1 MMHWIDL
8 ARPRE
13 IGSLADRV
21 RRGSGQYKL
30 ALGGGSQKQRPR
42 LEVSGI
48 IKHYIIQNFV
58 QQKIFNFSSHG
69 VQSGVGFPGVLLR
82 HVSGHRLGGPDLCHV
97 IRRKRRVLTQK
108 YTKNHFPR

>member
-58 QQKIFNFSSHG
+58 QQKIFNLKNVVSSFG
-69 VQSGVGFPGVLLR
+69 AQARLAGPG
-82 HVSGHRLGGPDLCHV
+82 GCMRL
-97 IRRKRRVLTQK
+97 
-108 YTKNHFPR
+108 

>member
-21 RRGSGQYKL
+21 RRESGQYKL

-48 IKHYIIQNFV
+48 IKHYIIQNWRDSSPLKLALKV
-58 QQKIFNFSSHG
+58 VYKLIQDFS
-69 VQSGVGFPGVLLR
+69 
-82 HVSGHRLGGPDLCHV
+82 
-97 IRRKRRVLTQK
+97 
-108 YTKNHFPR
+108 

>member
-48 IKHYIIQNFV
+48 IKHYIIQNWRDSSPLKLALKV
-58 QQKIFNFSSHG
+58 VYKLIQDFS
-69 VQSGVGFPGVLLR
+69 
-82 HVSGHRLGGPDLCHV
+82 
-97 IRRKRRVLTQK
+97 
-108 YTKNHFPR
+108 

>member
-58 QQKIFNFSSHG
+58 QQKIFNFLKLKISL
-69 VQSGVGFPGVLLR
+69 VQ
-82 HVSGHRLGGPDLCHV
+82 RL
-97 IRRKRRVLTQK
+97 
-108 YTKNHFPR
+108 